1 MRQLK
6 FRVWDERDQELVY
19 IDDLNWFEGNYV
31 HNSED
36 ALIEQFTGI
45 KDCNGVDIYEN
56 DLIDFEVLVFYK
68 ETEKMENQK
77 VQYDEELGMFVFGE
91 DKWCMA
97 DHIKHETIKVVG
109 R

>member
-19 IDDLNWFEGNYV
+19 IDDLYWFECNYV
-31 HNSED
+31 HNSGD

-45 KDCNGVDIYEN
+45 KDCNGVEIYEN

-68 ETEKMENQK
+68 QTEKMENQK
-77 VQYDEELGMFVFGE
+77 VEYDEELGMFVFGE

>member
-1 MRQLK
+1 MRQFK

-19 IDDLNWFEGNYV
+19 IDDLYWFEGNYV

-45 KDCNGVDIYEN
+45 KDCDGVEIYEN

-68 ETEKMENQK
+68 ESEKMENQK

>member
-19 IDDLNWFEGNYV
+19 IDDLYWFEGNYV

-45 KDCNGVDIYEN
+45 KDCNGVEIYEN
-56 DLIDFEVLVFYK
+56 DLIDFEVLVFHK

-77 VQYDEELGMFVFGE
+77 VEYDEELGMFVFGE

>member
-19 IDDLNWFEGNYV
+19 IDDLYWFECNYV
-31 HNSED
+31 HNSGD

-45 KDCNGVDIYEN
+45 KDCDGVEIYEN

-77 VQYDEELGMFVFGE
+77 VEYDEELGMFVFGE

>member
-19 IDDLNWFEGNYV
+19 IDDLYWFECNYV

-45 KDCNGVDIYEN
+45 KDCNGVEIYEN

-68 ETEKMENQK
+68 ETEKMETQK
-77 VQYDEELGMFVFGE
+77 VEYDEELGMFVFGE